1 MAASDKNILITPSI
15 GSTNV
20 QPTISFTGLGN
31 STITLKVLDTNEGSI
46 SFEGVKS
53 ELLTLTDADVSVG
66 STVPAFEVRD
76 FYGLPHIQAF
86 QNGNLR
92 LSPLFGTRVGIG
104 TTIIDINYKAQVA
117 GSILV
122 DRIVGTGSF
131 ISLGINSAIPQ
142 YALDVASAA
151 NFSNKL
157 ILSSRVN
164 AFSTERMELQ
174 TYGIRDG
181 ALSIN
186 NSGGNQLFNVS
197 NVPDADTEFKINQY
211 NSSGV
216 VTQNTA
222 TRNVFSVSVGGTVSS
237 FYPINIGT
245 GLTNNFPS
253 NLISKIV
260 GPLSLVAPH
269 STASQVVKMVPKYS
283 DGGAISFESP
293 VGTAQTDRG
302 TQIFSISNNLS
313 STIFRV
319 NDVNRNTILEAT
331 STGNVGIGTTLPLT
345 KLQVAGTTRITS
357 VGATARD
364 EIDIKHYR
372 NIAYPLSGDQ
382 PTLNRGALSFD
393 STIGVTSANGTT
405 FFPASLFAIT
415 NDPTGNIFS
424 VGGYRYFSGSPYP
437 VIDVTQNGRL
447 GIGTTTP
454 QQDFHIN
461 ATTLVTSNVGFGTTV
476 PYVSLDVAH
485 PAQFRSRVAFSQIG
499 DPSVNDTIDFQ
510 SINSG
515 ITSWAPS
522 GGALVVTENR
532 NNSGAAGGQI
542 YTIENNDETLFRIN
556 TVGFGLTTVST
567 PTTPINQVVDIN
579 TSGEIRLFDTE
590 TKKIVSSAA
599 GYSSTTP
606 GDSDLFRIDSY
617 VAPFIGSF
625 PTVSKAIRLDKFGLI
640 ELSRNVRQIVGNTII
655 GSATSTG
662 TASQNLQVIGGAY
675 ISGNIGI
682 GTTLPRTKLD
692 VEGNLNVT
700 GISTIGLANTSTP
713 ITNSTFSFELTNNT
727 TLTVR
732 VRGTD
737 GVVRTGI
744 ITLS

>member
-131 ISLGINSAIPQ
+131 TSLGINSAIPQ

-372 NIAYPLSGDQ
+372 NIAYPLPGVQ

-424 VGGYRYFSGSPYP
+424 VAGYRYFSGIPYP
-437 VIDVTQNGRL
+437 VIDVTQNGKL

-461 ATTLVTSNVGFGTTV
+461 ARTYLTNEFLVEAPISFASSLSTTSANKIYTRTVNPGIYTTAPTRRAVYFDGDYQANESGGQLLTITNDNSSLFTINRFVGLSSTRLAPAGQRIIDTALQVNLNGNVGINTNNPT
-476 PYVSLDVAH
+476 
-485 PAQFRSRVAFSQIG
+485 QILQ
-499 DPSVNDTIDFQ
+499 V
-510 SINSG
+510 NSG
-515 ITSWAPS
+515 VNV
-522 GGALVVTENR
+522 L
-532 NNSGAAGGQI
+532 
-542 YTIENNDETLFRIN
+542 
-556 TVGFGLTTVST
+556 TVDSM
-567 PTTPINQVVDIN
+567 
-579 TSGEIRLFDTE
+579 GEL
-590 TKKIVSSAA
+590 
-599 GYSSTTP
+599 
-606 GDSDLFRIDSY
+606 
-617 VAPFIGSF
+617 
-625 PTVSKAIRLDKFGLI
+625 
-640 ELSRNVRQIVGNTII
+640 
-655 GSATSTG
+655 
-662 TASQNLQVIGGAY
+662 
-675 ISGNIGI
+675 GI
-682 GTTLPRTKLD
+682 GTATPTSKLH
-692 VEGNLNVT
+692 VIGNSFIS
-700 GISTIGLANTSTP
+700 GISTVGLGTTSSP
-713 ITNSTFSFELTNNT
+713 SSNSTFSFELTNNT